1 MKTKPRGRIHVVQD
15 DNDELTVR
23 DVVLQLDEL
32 VNPYRVALFNDLEE
46 NLNFHI
52 IENTL
57 VDFDIKKLN
66 DILRT
71 SGYTEVDEEDDSD
84 ENNVEIEE
92 EEEEDNSG

>member
-1 MKTKPRGRIHVVQD
+1 MKTKPRGRIHVVQN
-15 DNDELTVR
+15 DNDELTMR
-23 DVVLQLDEL
+23 DVVLQPDEW

-52 IENTL
+52 IKNTL

-66 DILRT
+66 DVLRT

-84 ENNVEIEE
+84 EMNVEIEE
-92 EEEEDNSG
+92 EEEDNSN

>member
-1 MKTKPRGRIHVVQD
+1 MKTKPRGRIHVVQN
-15 DNDELTVR
+15 DNNELTVR

-32 VNPYRVALFNDLEE
+32 VNPYWVALFNDLEE

-66 DILRT
+66 NVLRT
-71 SGYTEVDEEDDSD
+71 SGYTKVDEEDDSD
-84 ENNVEIEE
+84 EINVEIEE
-92 EEEEDNSG
+92 EEEDNSN